1 LVPFSALSSRR
12 GLARLNELVSSSQET
27 TLWTCS
33 STRISWAYAR
43 QRHVIEWSLELPM
56 IVNGKR
62 LTMPIQGPTDL
73 TFKTAGA
80 EAPVRELLRSGS
92 DWVPRD
98 ADEGTATASAD

>member
-1 LVPFSALSSRR
+1 MNADQVVSSPGFKLSSGDVERFHIW
-12 GLARLNELVSSSQET
+12 V
-27 TLWTCS
+27 
-33 STRISWAYAR
+33 YAR

-98 ADEGTATASAD
+98 ADEAQQLPRQIERPLSGAAS